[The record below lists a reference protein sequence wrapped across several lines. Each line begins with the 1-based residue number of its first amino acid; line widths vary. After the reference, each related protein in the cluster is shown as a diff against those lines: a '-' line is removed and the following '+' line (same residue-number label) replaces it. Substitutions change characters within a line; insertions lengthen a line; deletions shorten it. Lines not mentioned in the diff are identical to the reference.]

1 MMNNV
6 LKKINLNILITILL
20 LSQIILIFMNSP
32 IEQISQNYQSN
43 SLEKFTTMI
52 SGDKSVD
59 IITSDKMVKI
69 NENKTMLIGDT
80 NLKNNEYEISSKNV
94 TIDTHNMITSSVKA
108 TKTTNNQGTIKSE
121 GFEFDQEANIIKFNG
136 KSEFK
141 TNED

>member
-1 MMNNV
+1 MSNI
-6 LKKINLNILITILL
+6 LKKIDLNVLIVLLL
-20 LSQIILIFMNSP
+20 LSQIILIFINSP
-32 IEQISQNYQSN
+32 IEKLTQNYQSN

-59 IITSDKMVKI
+59 IITADKMVKI

-80 NLKNNEYEISSKNV
+80 SLKNNEYEISSKNV
-94 TIDTHNMITSSVKA
+94 TIDTYNMITSSVKE

-141 TNED
+141 ANDN

>member
-1 MMNNV
+1 MNNIT
-6 LKKINLNILITILL
+6 KKINLNFLISLLL
-20 LSQIILIFMNSP
+20 LSQVILIFINSP
-32 IEQISQNYQSN
+32 IEKIAQNYQSD
-43 SLEKFTTMI
+43 SLEKFTTII

-94 TIDTHNMITSSVKA
+94 TIDTHNMITSSVKE

>member
-1 MMNNV
+1 MNNIF
-6 LKKINLNILITILL
+6 KKINLNVLIALLL

-32 IEQISQNYQSN
+32 IEQIAQNYQSN

-80 NLKNNEYEISSKNV
+80 SLKNSEYEISSKNV
-94 TIDTHNMITSSVKA
+94 TIDTHNMITSSVKE

-141 TNED
+141 ANDD

>member
-1 MMNNV
+1 MNKIIKKLNLNV
-6 LKKINLNILITILL
+6 LIALML

-32 IEQISQNYQSN
+32 IEKVTRNYQSN

-52 SGDKSVD
+52 SGDESVD
-59 IITSDKMVKI
+59 IITADKMVKI
-69 NENKTMLIGDT
+69 NDNKTILIGDT
-80 NLKNNEYEISSKNV
+80 SLKNDEYEISSKNV
-94 TIDTHNMITSSVKA
+94 TIDSHNMITSSVKE

-141 TNED
+141 TNEN

>member
-1 MMNNV
+1 MNNV

>member
-1 MMNNV
+1 MSNI
-6 LKKINLNILITILL
+6 LKKIDLNALIVLLL
-20 LSQIILIFMNSP
+20 LSQIILIFINSP
-32 IEQISQNYQSN
+32 IEKLTQNYQSN

-59 IITSDKMVKI
+59 IITADKMVKI

-80 NLKNNEYEISSKNV
+80 SLKNNEYEISSKNV
-94 TIDTHNMITSSVKA
+94 TIDTHNMITSSVKE

>member
-1 MMNNV
+1 MSNI
-6 LKKINLNILITILL
+6 LKKIDLNALIVLLL
-20 LSQIILIFMNSP
+20 LSQIILIFINSP
-32 IEQISQNYQSN
+32 IEKLTQNYQSN

-59 IITSDKMVKI
+59 IITADKMVKI

-80 NLKNNEYEISSKNV
+80 SLKNNEYEISSKNV
-94 TIDTHNMITSSVKA
+94 TIDTYNMITSSVKE

-141 TNED
+141 ANDN

>member
-1 MMNNV
+1 MNSL
-6 LKKINLNILITILL
+6 LKKVNLNILIALL
-20 LSQIILIFMNSP
+20 LLLQIILIFINSP
-32 IEQISQNYQSN
+32 IEKITQNYQSN

-59 IITSDKMVKI
+59 IITADKMVTI

-80 NLKNNEYEISSKNV
+80 SLKNNEYEISSKNV
-94 TIDTHNMITSSVKA
+94 TIDTYNMITSSVKE

-141 TNED
+141 ANDN

>member
-1 MMNNV
+1 MSNI
-6 LKKINLNILITILL
+6 LKKIDLNALIVLLL
-20 LSQIILIFMNSP
+20 LSQIILIFINSP
-32 IEQISQNYQSN
+32 IEKLTQNYQSN

-59 IITSDKMVKI
+59 IITADKMVKI

-80 NLKNNEYEISSKNV
+80 SLKNNEYEISSKNV
-94 TIDTHNMITSSVKA
+94 TIDTHNMITSSVKE

-141 TNED
+141 ANDN

>member
-1 MMNNV
+1 MSNI
-6 LKKINLNILITILL
+6 LKKIDLNVLIVLLL
-20 LSQIILIFMNSP
+20 LSQIILIFINSP
-32 IEQISQNYQSN
+32 IEKLTQNYQSN

-59 IITSDKMVKI
+59 IITADKMVKI

-80 NLKNNEYEISSKNV
+80 SLKNNEYEISSKNV
-94 TIDTHNMITSSVKA
+94 TIDNYNMITSSVKE

-141 TNED
+141 TNDD

>member
-1 MMNNV
+1 MSNI
-6 LKKINLNILITILL
+6 LKKIDLNVLIVLLL
-20 LSQIILIFMNSP
+20 LSQIILIFINSP
-32 IEQISQNYQSN
+32 IEKLTQNYQSN

-59 IITSDKMVKI
+59 IITADKMVKI

-80 NLKNNEYEISSKNV
+80 SLKNNEYEIFSKNV
-94 TIDTHNMITSSVKA
+94 TIDTHNMITSSVKE

-141 TNED
+141 ANDN

>member
-1 MMNNV
+1 MSNI
-6 LKKINLNILITILL
+6 LKKIDLNVLIVLLL
-20 LSQIILIFMNSP
+20 LSQIILIFINTP
-32 IEQISQNYQSN
+32 IEKLTQNYQSN

-59 IITSDKMVKI
+59 IITADKMVKI

-80 NLKNNEYEISSKNV
+80 SLKNNEYEISSKNV
-94 TIDTHNMITSSVKA
+94 TIDTHNMITSSVKE

-141 TNED
+141 ANDN

>member
-1 MMNNV
+1 
-6 LKKINLNILITILL
+6 
-20 LSQIILIFMNSP
+20 MNSP
-32 IEQISQNYQSN
+32 IEQIAQNYQSN

-80 NLKNNEYEISSKNV
+80 SLKNSEYEISSKNV
-94 TIDTHNMITSSVKA
+94 TIDTHNMITSSVKE

>member
-1 MMNNV
+1 MNNIF
-6 LKKINLNILITILL
+6 KKINLNAIIALL
-20 LSQIILIFMNSP
+20 LLLQIILIFMNSP
-32 IEQISQNYQSN
+32 VEKIAQNYQSN

-52 SGDKSVD
+52 SGGKSVD
-59 IITSDKMVKI
+59 IITADKMVKI
-69 NENKTMLIGDT
+69 NENKTMLIGNT
-80 NLKNNEYEISSKNV
+80 SLKNNEYEISSKNV
-94 TIDTHNMITSSVKA
+94 TIDSHNMITSSVKE

>member
-1 MMNNV
+1 MSNI
-6 LKKINLNILITILL
+6 LKKIDLNALIVLLL
-20 LSQIILIFMNSP
+20 LSQIILIFINSP
-32 IEQISQNYQSN
+32 IEKLTQNYQSN

-59 IITSDKMVKI
+59 IITADKMVKI

-80 NLKNNEYEISSKNV
+80 SLKNNEYEISSKNV
-94 TIDTHNMITSSVKA
+94 TIDTHNMITSSVKE

-141 TNED
+141 ANDD

>member
-1 MMNNV
+1 MMNNI
-6 LKKINLNILITILL
+6 LKKVNLNVLITLLL

-94 TIDTHNMITSSVKA
+94 TIDTHNMITSVVCR
-108 TKTTNNQGTIKSE
+108 N
-121 GFEFDQEANIIKFNG
+121 
-136 KSEFK
+136 
-141 TNED
+141 

>member
-1 MMNNV
+1 MSNILKKVNLNV
-6 LKKINLNILITILL
+6 LIALL
-20 LSQIILIFMNSP
+20 LLLQIIIIFINSP
-32 IEQISQNYQSN
+32 IEKITQNYQSN
-43 SLEKFTTMI
+43 TLEKFTTMI

-59 IITSDKMVKI
+59 IITADKMVKI

-80 NLKNNEYEISSKNV
+80 SLKNDEYEISSKNV
-94 TIDTHNMITSSVKA
+94 TIDSHNKITSSVKE

-121 GFEFDQEANIIKFNG
+121 GFKFDQESNIIKFNG

>member
-1 MMNNV
+1 M
-6 LKKINLNILITILL
+6 L
-20 LSQIILIFMNSP
+20 LSQIFLIFINSP
-32 IEQISQNYQSN
+32 IEQIAQNYQSN

-80 NLKNNEYEISSKNV
+80 SLKNSEYEISSKNV
-94 TIDTHNMITSSVKA
+94 TIDTHNMITSSVKE
-108 TKTTNNQGTIKSE
+108 TKTTNNHGTIKSE

>member
-1 MMNNV
+1 M
-6 LKKINLNILITILL
+6 L

-32 IEQISQNYQSN
+32 IEKVTRNYQSN

-52 SGDKSVD
+52 SGDESVD
-59 IITSDKMVKI
+59 IITADKMVKI
-69 NENKTMLIGDT
+69 NDNKTILIGDT
-80 NLKNNEYEISSKNV
+80 SLKNDEYEISSKNV
-94 TIDTHNMITSSVKA
+94 TIDSHNMITSSVKE

-141 TNED
+141 TNEN

>member
-1 MMNNV
+1 MNNI
-6 LKKINLNILITILL
+6 LKKVNLNVLIALLL

-32 IEQISQNYQSN
+32 IEQIAQNYQSN

-59 IITSDKMVKI
+59 IITADKMVKI

-80 NLKNNEYEISSKNV
+80 SLKNSEYEISSKNV
-94 TIDTHNMITSSVKA
+94 TIDTHNMITSSVKK

-136 KSEFK
+136 KSEFR

>member
-1 MMNNV
+1 MSNI
-6 LKKINLNILITILL
+6 LKKIDLNALIVLLL
-20 LSQIILIFMNSP
+20 LSQIILIFINSP
-32 IEQISQNYQSN
+32 IEKLTQNYQSN

-59 IITSDKMVKI
+59 IITADKMVKI

-80 NLKNNEYEISSKNV
+80 SLKNNEYEISSKNV
-94 TIDTHNMITSSVKA
+94 TIDTYNMITSSVKE

-141 TNED
+141 TNDN

>member
-1 MMNNV
+1 MSNI
-6 LKKINLNILITILL
+6 LKKIDLNVLIVLLL
-20 LSQIILIFMNSP
+20 LSQIILIFINSP
-32 IEQISQNYQSN
+32 IEKLTQNYQSN

-59 IITSDKMVKI
+59 IITADKMVKI

-80 NLKNNEYEISSKNV
+80 SLKNNEYEISSKNV
-94 TIDTHNMITSSVKA
+94 TIDTYNMITSSVKE

-121 GFEFDQEANIIKFNG
+121 GFEFDQETNIIKFNG

-141 TNED
+141 ANDN

>member
-1 MMNNV
+1 MSNI
-6 LKKINLNILITILL
+6 LKKIDLNVLIVLLL
-20 LSQIILIFMNSP
+20 LSQIILIFINSP
-32 IEQISQNYQSN
+32 IEKLTQNYQSN

-59 IITSDKMVKI
+59 IITADKMVKI

-80 NLKNNEYEISSKNV
+80 SLKNNEYEISSKNV
-94 TIDTHNMITSSVKA
+94 TIDTHNMITSSVKE

-141 TNED
+141 ANDN